1 MLKITVERGDRS
13 ATFKIDGRL
22 AGPWV
27 QELERV
33 WRAEAGCRKGTY
45 FQVDLS
51 EVVFV
56 DAAGKKL
63 LAWMYKEGV
72 DLIAATIETR
82 AIIDEIAR
90 RRRNHKRR

>member
-1 MLKITVERGDRS
+1 LLKITVERDNQS
-13 ATFKIDGRL
+13 ATFKIDGTL
-22 AGPWV
+22 TEPWV

-33 WRAEAGCRKGTY
+33 WRAESACGKGKY

-63 LAWMYKEGV
+63 LAQMYQEGV
-72 DLIAATIETR
+72 DLIAVAIETR
-82 AIIDEIAR
+82 AIVDEITRGR
-90 RRRNHKRR
+90 RKRKRK